1 MKSRTKENI
10 LLHVLG
16 FAMAGYLLCI
26 AYSIGAGVDSIRD
39 RAAAQEAAIERLSR

>member
-16 FAMAGYLLCI
+16 FAMAGYLLAT
-26 AYSIGAGVDSIRD
+26 AYSIMAGSDSLKGRI
-39 RAAAQEAAIERLSR
+39 ASQEAAIEQLSR